1 MAQASGFVDPK
12 FARVAEVLAS
22 CQADGLMQGGSVA
35 VVIAGRVVAEL
46 WCGHA
51 DAAATRPWARDTL
64 VNVWSCTKGV
74 MAAAIAMA
82 VDRKLLRYDTPLAA
96 VWPEFAFNG
105 KEQITLDHVM
115 SHQSGLNGFPGPVPD
130 EIFYDWPMTI
140 KALAAMKPVS
150 TPGRV
155 CAYHAL
161 TYGHLTGEAL
171 RRVTGK
177 SVGALIRDQIAT
189 PLGVEFH
196 IGVPARDDHRC
207 AEMIKG
213 PKASNWVAAVLA
225 SPYPQACQN
234 PTPNANAPN
243 TRAWRAAEIPGGN
256 GHGNALALAAIYGD
270 LAKTQS
276 TLLSAD
282 AVREASRIRFKGID
296 ESFAS
301 ETCWGAGFRVGR
313 NDEAPRLSASAIGH
327 GGWGGSIAFG
337 DPAAQLGFSFVT
349 NTMLGFDDGID
360 PRRQRLIKA
369 VYDAL

>member
-1 MAQASGFVDPK
+1 
-12 FARVAEVLAS
+12 
-22 CQADGLMQGGSVA
+22 
-35 VVIAGRVVAEL
+35 
-46 WCGHA
+46 
-51 DAAATRPWARDTL
+51 
-64 VNVWSCTKGV
+64 
-74 MAAAIAMA
+74 
-82 VDRKLLRYDTPLAA
+82 
-96 VWPEFAFNG
+96 
-105 KEQITLDHVM
+105 M
-115 SHQSGLNGFPGPVPD
+115 SHRSGLNGFSDPMPD
-130 EIFYDWPMTI
+130 EIFFDWNMTI
-140 KALAAMKPVS
+140 KALEAMKPVS
-150 TPGRV
+150 TPGSV

-171 RRVTGK
+171 RRVTGS
-177 SVGALIRDQIAT
+177 SVGAFIWEHITA

-196 IGVPARDDHRC
+196 VGVPESDDHRC
-207 AEMIKG
+207 AEMIVG

-225 SPYPQACQN
+225 SPFPQSCQN

-270 LAKTQS
+270 LVKVQP

-313 NDEAPRLSASAIGH
+313 TEEAPHLSANAIGH

-337 DPAAQLGFSFVT
+337 DPEAQLGFAFVT

-369 VYDAL
+369 VYDSL

>member
-1 MAQASGFVDPK
+1 MAQVDGSVDPK
-12 FARVAEVLAS
+12 FARVADALAS
-22 CQADGLMQGGSVA
+22 CQADGVMQGGSVA
-35 VVIAGRVVAEL
+35 VVIAGKVVAEL

-82 VDRKLLRYDTPLAA
+82 VDRKLLRYDAPLAA
-96 VWPEFAFNG
+96 VWPEFATNG

-115 SHQSGLNGFPGPVPD
+115 SHRSGLNGFPDPMPD
-130 EIFYDWPMTI
+130 DIFVDWTTTIRALEIMT
-140 KALAAMKPVS
+140 PVS
-150 TPGRV
+150 TPGSV

-171 RRVTGK
+171 HRVTGK
-177 SVGALIRDQIAT
+177 SVGAFIREHIIA

-196 IGVPARDDHRC
+196 VGVPASDDDRC
-207 AEMIKG
+207 AEMIEG
-213 PKASNWVAAVLA
+213 PKASNWVATVLA
-225 SPYPQACQN
+225 SPYPQSCQN

-256 GHGNALALAAIYGD
+256 GHCNALALAAIYGD
-270 LAKTQS
+270 LTKAQP

-313 NDEAPRLSASAIGH
+313 TDEAPHLSANAIGH

-337 DPAAQLGFSFVT
+337 DPEAQLGFAFVT

-369 VYDAL
+369 VYDSL